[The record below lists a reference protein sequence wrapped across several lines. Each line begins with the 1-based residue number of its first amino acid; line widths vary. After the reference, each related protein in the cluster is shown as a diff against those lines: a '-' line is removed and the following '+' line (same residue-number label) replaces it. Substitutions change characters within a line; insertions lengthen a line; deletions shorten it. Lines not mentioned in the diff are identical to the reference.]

1 MTWDVS
7 FSSAAIR
14 DLGRLPARVLP
25 GVVEFVD
32 GALRETPWRVGKE
45 MRAEFTG
52 IHSARRGAYRVLY
65 EIDPERQSVRV
76 VRVGHRAT
84 VYRPM
89 R

>member
-1 MTWDVS
+1 MAWDVT

-32 GALRETPWRVGKE
+32 GAWRENPRRVGKE